1 MTDRDSKQR
10 EYAELM
16 ETTASA
22 LWIRDLDALES
33 AYSVIMER
41 KRRENDAIMSAAST
55 SASASTGS
63 AGKVKKTMIVKRKV
77 PVPAIA
83 IAPH

>member
-1 MTDRDSKQR
+1 MNDRDSKQR

-33 AYSVIMER
+33 AYSVIVER
-41 KRRENDAIMSAAST
+41 KRRENDAMSAASANT
-55 SASASTGS
+55 LAS

-77 PVPAIA
+77 PVAA
-83 IAPH
+83 AGSHSTLN